1 VTDLPTSPCPCSD
14 EPDPQVVSNPPG
26 LPAISYRV
34 DDFTGFRRALLRS
47 LPGEQAIGNWQ
58 GGPDDQALV
67 NWRPTEGDLGLQ
79 VLEWWA
85 YLADVLT
92 FYNERIANESYLRTA
107 QLPASLD
114 NLVALIGYQPAPGL
128 AATGQVAAVRS
139 NGSPGQEL
147 LVPAGMRLASAA
159 ANGIPSQTF
168 EVTTTTTT
176 TIDGPSRIPVTLE
189 PDATLRLAG
198 GNPGPPA
205 SVLLQG
211 TVSGIKPQDRL
222 LLVPAVWDVFDDS
235 WSWVTVESVT
245 KMPDP
250 GSGTTNTLVT
260 FVTSGP
266 SAGWGP
272 QPTPAVPQPPT
283 PTPTFSFPS
292 FSFPSFSFPSFQD
305 FMLRRPALHEETAS
319 AGGAGGGAS
328 LIDHIGPVYLDLDTV
343 GPQSG
348 ALTTDY
354 RLLKPTSTAALW
366 SANLSGQPA
375 VNSDG
380 TKVHL
385 SASVRNISPGDL
397 VLFDT
402 GASTGAAL
410 AQVSATTEAL
420 YTSGT
425 VTSTSSASAS
435 TTLTTPVV
443 VSHTVLTLEMPQVST
458 DLLLD
463 AVSVEKATQ
472 TPQSVTVRYTFKD
485 VGTIVAVP
493 KTELDS
499 LGSAGVQVLVPT
511 SYDAP
516 AGGAMAFLVDSSG
529 QGLLVGVTSSGTYPA
544 GSTSSTSNV
553 VTVAPTGTP
562 PSAIATGAPLVP
574 PLSLLVDLLPVSRGQ
589 TVTNEVLGSGN
600 AALVNQSFTLAKSPL
615 TYLASGNSWTSTLSV
630 HVGGPGGIRWQEVG
644 SFFGQP
650 KDAQVYVVSRSAD
663 QKVTTVTF
671 GDGVNG
677 ARLPTGTGNV
687 VATYRYGS
695 GKASPPAGTLTT
707 ILQPQPLLASIQN
720 PVAVAPGKDPEQPA
734 DVRANAPASVFT
746 FGRAISAVDYE
757 VVAAQAPGVAR
768 VSAVWRFDGTQQRTL
783 VTVFVGDDANA
794 VAAATAA
801 LAGADD
807 PNRPVSVQQAT
818 PIELELSCTLVVA
831 ANREVDPV
839 RAAAL
844 AAVSDPLTGLFSASR
859 MGIGQRLYRSA
870 VDAALSVPGV
880 VAVHD
885 LSVTWSLTVWL
896 PLFLLGGGVSWS
908 THPFHLELALEEVFD
923 PGEGHY
929 FVLSG
934 TPAIG
939 GVSA

>member
-1 VTDLPTSPCPCSD
+1 MTGLPSSPCPCSD
-14 EPDPQVVSNPPG
+14 EPDPKVVSNPPG
-26 LPAISYRV
+26 LPEISYRV

-47 LPGEQAIGNWQ
+47 LPGERAIGNWQ

-67 NWRPTEGDLGLQ
+67 NWRPTDGDLGLQ

-139 NGSPGQEL
+139 NGHPGQHL
-147 LVPAGMRLASAA
+147 LVPPAMRLASAA
-159 ANGIPSQTF
+159 ANGIPSQVF

-198 GNPGPPA
+198 GNPA
-205 SVLLQG
+205 SVLLKG

-222 LLVPAVWDVFDDS
+222 LLVPAGWNGIDDS

-245 KMPDP
+245 KAPDP

-260 FVTSGP
+260 FVTTGTT
-266 SAGWGP
+266 AGWGP

-283 PTPTFSFPS
+283 PTPSYSFSFPS
-292 FSFPSFSFPSFQD
+292 FSFPSFSFGFED
-305 FMLRRPALHEETAS
+305 FMLRHPDLPFEEIA
-319 AGGAGGGAS
+319 AGGAGGGAGS
-328 LIDHIGPVYLDLDTV
+328 GANLIDHLGPIDLFVDVV

-366 SANLSGQPA
+366 SASLAGQPA
-375 VNSDG
+375 VSTDG
-380 TKVHL
+380 TQVHL
-385 SASVRNISPGDL
+385 SAAVHSISPGDL

-410 AQVSATTEAL
+410 AMVSATTEAL
-420 YTSGT
+420 YAVPYPAIANPPKPSD
-425 VTSTSSASAS
+425 
-435 TTLTTPVV
+435 VV
-443 VSHTVLTLEMPQVST
+443 VSHSVLTLDMPSVST
-458 DLLLD
+458 DLLID
-463 AVSVEKATQ
+463 AVSVETATQ
-472 TPQSVTVRYTFKD
+472 TPQGVTVRYAFKD
-485 VGTIVAVP
+485 VGTIVPVP
-493 KTELDS
+493 QPELDS
-499 LGSAGVQVLVPT
+499 LGSAGVPALVPT

-516 AGGAMAFLVDSSG
+516 PGGATAFLVDSTG
-529 QGLLVGVTSSGTYPA
+529 QGLLVGVTSAGTYPT
-544 GSTSSTSNV
+544 GSSSPTSNV

-562 PSAIATGAPLVP
+562 PSAIGAPLVP

-600 AALVNQSFTLAKSPL
+600 AALANQSFTLAKSPL

-630 HVGGPGGIRWQEVG
+630 YVGGPGGIRWREVG

-663 QKVTTVTF
+663 QKLTTVTF

-677 ARLPTGTGNV
+677 ARLPTGAGNV

-695 GKASPPAGTLTT
+695 GAASPPAGTLTT
-707 ILQPQPLLASIQN
+707 ILQPQPLLASVQN
-720 PVAVAPGKDPEQPA
+720 PVAVAPGKDPEQPD

-746 FGRAISAVDYE
+746 FGRAISAIDYE

-818 PIELELSCTLVVA
+818 PIELGLSCTLVVA
-831 ANREVDPV
+831 ADREVDPV
-839 RAAAL
+839 KAAAT
-844 AAVSDPLTGLFSASR
+844 AAVSDPATGLFSPSR

-870 VDAALSVPGV
+870 VGAALSVPGV

-896 PLFLLGGGVSWS
+896 PIFVLGGGVSWS
-908 THPFHLELALEEVFD
+908 THPFHLELVLDEVFD
-923 PGEGHY
+923 PGEGRY